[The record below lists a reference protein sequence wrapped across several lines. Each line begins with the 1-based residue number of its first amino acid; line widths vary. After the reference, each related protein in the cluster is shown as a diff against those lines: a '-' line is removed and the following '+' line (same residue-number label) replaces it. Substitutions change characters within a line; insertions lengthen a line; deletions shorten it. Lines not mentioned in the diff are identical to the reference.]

1 MIPTCKKIYLCDF
14 NLRPLMVLNGVDTNS
29 VEYSCH
35 VKDYDELT
43 FDVDEYIIINGKKV
57 KSLGYDLLLPYMTI
71 YLEDLG
77 MLQIQNPKTSNDGN
91 SEKKSITAYSLEK
104 EFEDKNWLNFKC
116 NTGDKDSL
124 EQVAENNLNE
134 LGYAKEFVTFY
145 NKNKHDLSFIHL
157 LLEKLPGWSVD
168 DDDIDPV
175 LWTRKLPAITQDN
188 TNLYALCCSYI
199 APRMEILFLFD
210 TIHRK
215 IKAIAK
221 ENLNDKKYES
231 TVFISYRN
239 LAQSIDIDVD
249 EDSIFT
255 RFNVRGDDDLN
266 VINCN
271 YGDYYVMNLDYFLCS
286 PYISDELLIKV
297 NKWIKYRD
305 DNRDKYIEIAKNVAD
320 ASQKVNDIIY
330 RNPADDL
337 DIKQWDDMNED
348 GLNESLKYYNS
359 LLTSLQVSVDPNW
372 DASNNDFSTY
382 KPWTKADG
390 SVDHD
395 KYLEKLKAQEN
406 GYGGYYTYYDI
417 LHYIIPNIE
426 IAIRN
431 LKKVDEK
438 KEDYVKDWETNWDLY
453 GTSELDALNK
463 KYTEE
468 LEKVQDYAKPW
479 SELTDEEK
487 RANSGNEDSYNIY
500 HNKYVE
506 IYGYISANGTLT
518 AAIAKRNQEKE
529 EAQKILDGYNS
540 QMSSMKISASI
551 NNADY
556 GFTNEDKTVIYSL
569 FHDQDYQN
577 NNIVSTSVDTSV
589 TEIDREKELY
599 DDAVEKLSEV
609 AQPQFKFTV
618 SLDNLYRIEA
628 FKHWQG
634 ELELLKF
641 IRLGIR
647 DDYSVKLRVTGITWN
662 PCDVTEDLTL
672 EFSNMITS
680 RSGRT
685 DLTELL
691 DTENNRGS
699 KNSISFGT
707 GDSDSE
713 KEYLS
718 SMLQQLVKMGA
729 FKTAVGN
736 IAGSTTANLDEARI
750 NTLVSNFINAS
761 KIKVDNIEG
770 DKGSFNEFFTKYLD
784 SEVISTNLING
795 QNGDFIDFVNS
806 HLNMKHITTELLQ
819 GETGNTFIDFVHN
832 EMKTGTITADQI
844 RSEDGKT
851 FVDLVNGQIQA
862 AKITTDQISGGDG
875 TTFIDFLKN
884 QISTSDITANQIKGW
899 GDSQTLIDFV
909 NNKITTSDIS
919 ANKITGLNDSKTFID
934 FVNNQINTSVINSDL
949 VNVKN
954 ILAGNAGVGNLQAIH
969 LTSANAV
976 IDEAVIK
983 QIIAAKISVA
993 DLMIHEAT
1001 AELITLISQD
1011 GKPSIAFKNSTQQFY
1026 DNNGNVRVQIGQ
1038 DATGAFTFS
1047 LFDETGTGVLIDSET
1062 GVHAGAI
1069 ADGLIVNDMIQ
1080 SGTVSKD
1087 KLSFPIVETDENGK
1101 ISITNILDGKG
1112 NEFGVSYTEYQESVA
1127 TELSSINS
1135 NLSGVS
1141 STVSKID
1148 KSITDKIWKSDITTK
1163 INDYD
1168 QTTVKDIRDRTTSVE
1183 KNITGINSTVKD
1195 MQTTLESKADG
1206 TTVQSLTIRVSKAE
1220 QDMSGFKQTVEST
1233 YSTKSETESVNNY
1246 AKTSFE
1252 QLSDKFSWLVDGT
1265 SSSTSLTLTDN
1276 LVSAITNQFVIKSPN
1291 GTSTIIEGGKIKTG
1305 AITTDMLS
1313 SSVIKSKNY
1322 KEGTYVDGAGYS
1334 ILGTFLDL
1342 DNGMIHTP
1350 GFYTDTIGNAYFN
1363 GTINALDGWF
1373 GTEQH
1378 NWYIGTT
1385 IITDI
1390 MNNDGALTGDEY
1402 SYLKATENA
1411 AIVVN
1416 EWHLQSQND
1425 NMSLQSGLTTLNN
1438 GKFVLNPQD
1447 NKYYDFG
1454 IVKPDMSKD
1463 AKSYNK
1469 KFLYIRRADT
1479 PTTHPQDWEYLFHVD
1494 YDGSIWYKNQ
1504 NVAGGNVFLSTTGGT
1519 IKGDLTVTGTLNAT
1533 ANQAKKVVN
1542 ALSING
1548 KAYDGSAAIN
1558 VGNIGIAYGGT
1569 GASTDVQAR
1578 INLSAMGVK
1587 SDGAY
1592 YGLMSPSGNDSDW
1605 IRSTSTGFIPYISG
1619 MAGNGHSNLGTEQWY
1634 FSEAYID
1641 FIHGSLKGIAD
1652 RAICDDEGNKIS
1664 STYLKATS
1672 TEFDSI
1678 TVGNMIV
1685 NGTARFVNGLMG
1697 TLTGNVIGN
1706 VQGNSSTS
1714 TLSQL
1719 TTGLKLVSHNEI
1731 KLDKGDFKGG
1741 EVHIGYTWIDGT
1753 TTPLITEY
1761 RFHNN
1766 DGKGTL
1772 SQVTASQFNGNLNG
1786 EATKAWNLC
1795 GDQTVLSIGAESNA
1809 IRTLNMANGAL
1820 AGGTL
1825 LNGHNLLS
1833 IITGIDFQWYD
1844 TNWRIGNLRS
1854 SSTQSDG
1861 FGFAFKDENES
1872 SYTLKSYIDTDG
1884 QYCGNATSATKLQT
1898 ARKIGN
1904 ASFDGTSDISLSSIG
1919 AASSG
1924 HTHNYA
1930 STLSLNGTNFT
1941 VASNKITVSR
1951 EQLLT
1956 AIGEATKTANG
1967 YMSAADKAKLDN
1979 INVSDIG
1986 TVGANSIKGSGYIN
2000 VSILKGVAT
2009 LSHGISGVTAGTYG
2023 ADATNNLT
2031 IPKIT
2036 VDSTGHITSASSYS
2050 VTAAN
2055 IVSKL
2060 GTTAVNRATADSDG
2074 NTINS
2079 TYLKLSGGTM
2089 EGTSFIS
2096 WADSG
2101 NWNNNNKNVTF
2112 PVNRGG
2118 LQWYG
2123 QSDYVKLFAQETGY
2137 DNLELVLQFGDDNSN
2152 GLSIRNY
2159 LGNETARITASG
2171 GFTGTFY
2178 GNASSA
2184 TKLEAAR
2191 TIFGHSFDGTGDVV
2205 GQATVYGSYCSN
2217 AGARYCYTGLQI
2229 RENDCVQ
2236 NKQSDIAYAPSI
2248 GFHWANRIAATL
2260 LFHSDGNFYFRKQN
2274 FTDRA
2279 TIDANLNAGS
2289 ISTTTA
2295 NIYGTATF
2303 TNMSVHNGGI
2313 RSGLLHLQGNTSA
2326 SIAYGTNNPK
2336 IKFVNSDGSQ
2346 IVELMYTDYDSVRWP
2361 AGLAVRGNQGNEY
2374 FDVPHLY
2381 ATQVHVDNHCA
2392 LQYDSSNQCLNFVF
2406 S

>member
-14 NLRPLMVLNGVDTNS
+14 NLHPLMVLNGVDTNS

-77 MLQIQNPKTSNDGN
+77 MFQIQNPKTSNDGN
-91 SEKKSITAYSLEK
+91 SEKKSIIAYSLEK

-297 NKWIKYRD
+297 KKWIKYRD
-305 DNRDKYIEIAKNVAD
+305 DNRNKYIEVAKNAAD

-518 AAIAKRNQEKE
+518 AAIVKRNQEKK

-551 NNADY
+551 NNVDY
-556 GFTNEDKTVIYSL
+556 GFTDEDKTVIYSL

-795 QNGDFIDFVNS
+795 SNGDFIDFVNS

-819 GETGNTFIDFVHN
+819 GETGTTFIDFVHN

-949 VNVKN
+949 ENVKN

-1026 DNNGNVRVQIGQ
+1026 DSNGNVRVQIGQ

-1047 LFDETGTGVLIDSET
+1047 LFDETGNGVLIDSET

-1148 KSITDKIWKSDITTK
+1148 KSITDKIWESDITTK

-1265 SSSTSLTLTDN
+1265 SSSTSLTLTDS
-1276 LVSAITNQFVIKSPN
+1276 LVSAITNQFVIKSPD
-1291 GTSTIIEGGKIKTG
+1291 GTSTIIEGGKIKTS

-1558 VGNIGIAYGGT
+1558 VGSIAIAYGGT
-1569 GASTDVQAR
+1569 GGTTVNEAR
-1578 INLSAMGVK
+1578 ANLGVL
-1587 SDGAY
+1587 GANIKNGY
-1592 YGLMSPSGNDSDW
+1592 YGLTRPDGNDTDW
-1605 IRSTSTGFIPYISG
+1605 IRSTVNGLIPYQSG
-1619 MAGNGHSNLGTEQWY
+1619 NAGDGHSSLGTSTWY

-1641 FIHGSLKGIAD
+1641 FIHGSLKGTAD
-1652 RAICDDEGNKIS
+1652 RAVCDDEGNKIS

-1706 VQGNSSTS
+1706 VSGSASYATSSDTANYINLIA
-1714 TLSQL
+1714 T
-1719 TTGLKLVSHNEI
+1719 NEI
-1731 KLDKGDFKGG
+1731 RFYKNQFKGG
-1741 EVHIGYTWIDGT
+1741 TVHFGYKWSDGST
-1753 TTPLITEY
+1753 SPLITEY
-1761 RFHNN
+1761 RFNN
-1766 DGKGTL
+1766 GNGSPT
-1772 SQVTASQFNGNLNG
+1772 QVTASQFNGNLNG
-1786 EATKAWNLC
+1786 IAT
-1795 GDQTVLSIGAESNA
+1795 
-1809 IRTLNMANGAL
+1809 RT
-1820 AGGTL
+1820 TL
-1825 LNGHNLLS
+1825 LNPVTTSDTFTTGTSTWRNG
-1833 IITGIDFQWYD
+1833 ITDGYVVWGQWWRD
-1844 TNWRIGNLRS
+1844 TNLTNDTANLTIWIRKEGTVTS
-1854 SSTQSDG
+1854 ANMTIDG
-1861 FGFAFKDENES
+1861 TIYAVGGFN
-1872 SYTLKSYIDTDG
+1872 
-1884 QYCGNATSATKLQT
+1884 GNATSATKLQT

-1904 ASFDGTSDISLSSIG
+1904 ASFDGTADISLSSIG

-1956 AIGEATKTANG
+1956 AIGASSGSVNG
-1967 YMSAADKAKLDN
+1967 YMSAADKSKLDS
-1979 INVSDIG
+1979 ITVSDIG
-1986 TVGANSIKGSGYIN
+1986 TVGANSIKGTGYIKAT
-2000 VSILKGVAT
+2000 IAKGVAT
-2009 LSHGISGVTAGTYG
+2009 LSHNTSGVTAGTYG
-2023 ADATNNLT
+2023 ADSTNYLT
-2031 IPKIT
+2031 IPKIV
-2036 VDSTGHITSASSYS
+2036 VDSTGHITSASAYS

-2074 NTINS
+2074 NAINS
-2079 TYLKLSGGTM
+2079 TYLKRSGGTID
-2089 EGTSFIS
+2089 GTAFIE

-2101 NWNNNNKNVTF
+2101 NWNNSNKNVTF

-2118 LQWYG
+2118 LRWNG
-2123 QSDYVKLFAQETGY
+2123 QSDYVKLFTQETGY
-2137 DNLELVLQFGDDNSN
+2137 DNLDLVLQFGDDNSN

-2159 LGNETARITASG
+2159 AGNETARITSTG
-2171 GFTGTFY
+2171 VFTGTFS

-2184 TKLEAAR
+2184 TKLQTTR
-2191 TIFGHSFDGTGDVV
+2191 YIFGKAFDGTNDVS
-2205 GQATVYGSYCSN
+2205 GQATVYGTKSN
-2217 AGARYCYTGLQI
+2217 ADGRYFYSGLQI
-2229 RENDCVQ
+2229 RENDCVES
-2236 NKQSDIAYAPSI
+2236 KQSDIAYAPSI
-2248 GFHWANRIAATL
+2248 GFHWSGRIAATL

-2274 FTDRA
+2274 GTDRA
-2279 TIDANLNAGS
+2279 TIDANLSA
-2289 ISTTTA
+2289 STVNTNTLGVS
-2295 NIYGTATF
+2295 GTATF
-2303 TNMSVHNGGI
+2303 SSMSVHNGGI

-2326 SIAYGTNNPK
+2326 SIAYGANNPK

-2361 AGLAVRGNQGNEY
+2361 AGLAMRGNQGNEY

-2381 ATQVHVDNHCA
+2381 ANQVHVDNHCT